1 MLLYG
6 NELFLKDVVSE
17 NNISDLPI
25 KKIYSIE
32 MMLVLLESTSSD
44 PVVLIEEH
52 KNEELITL
60 VKLIR
65 KIRPSLPLY
74 FLSMCSK
81 DSQDILKIFRAGVD
95 DFFFCKNL
103 EEVSKNLLR
112 IHNGIKQQLS
122 KNIAFIGCGSGA
134 TFLASNLAYRLKKA
148 YAGLKVG
155 VVDSDRYKDDI
166 LFRFNVPKENRMFT
180 LNDLLNEFYESQKKD
195 YASLLGMNIIDEM
208 TVIPSGGFSHSSIEA
223 RATEEDFLKVFSEI
237 SFLNDITIFNLGH
250 AIDEAFLSAAKLADR
265 IILVT
270 TQEIIPVRV
279 TLSLL
284 SIFKE
289 IGKEDACRI
298 VLNRYEKN
306 KNNAIINQLEGFMG
320 REVDYSMP
328 NDYKAVSAAEYER
341 RALPDDRSQLSITLK
356 DFTQKIL
363 IELMPDRGKNEI
375 S

>member
-1 MLLYG
+1 VLLYG